1 MYLSL
6 IFLIVL
12 RSMNRC
18 WLLLTQCMIWFT
30 HMIHRSEIT
39 TKRFYSMPLRI
50 EPQDAIIKITTTT
63 DNKSAITVYDNSI
76 SKSKH
81 EDNAHILFY
90 NSIWVSEILFGDSNA
105 DAYDLVLKPSSF
117 FVLMQTERRVII
129 SWLYHIDA
137 LLLLIDCMRI

>member
-1 MYLSL
+1 
-6 IFLIVL
+6 
-12 RSMNRC
+12 
-18 WLLLTQCMIWFT
+18 
-30 HMIHRSEIT
+30 
-39 TKRFYSMPLRI
+39 MPLRI

-81 EDNAHILFY
+81 EDNAHILVY

-137 LLLLIDCMRI
+137 LLLLIDCMQI